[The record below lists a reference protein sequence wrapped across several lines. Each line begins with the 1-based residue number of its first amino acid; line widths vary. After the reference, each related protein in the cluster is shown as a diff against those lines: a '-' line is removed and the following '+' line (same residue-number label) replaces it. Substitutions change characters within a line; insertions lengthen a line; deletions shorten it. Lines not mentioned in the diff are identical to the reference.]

1 MRSRGRGQA
10 NQTHTETH
18 LAMCLALS
26 SMARLL
32 INTFE
37 VRVRAFCR
45 KPLPFVYNITFL
57 NMKTIFAVMNTT

>member
-37 VRVRAFCR
+37 VRVRAFCSKFPPIR
-45 KPLPFVYNITFL
+45 P
-57 NMKTIFAVMNTT
+57 

>member
-37 VRVRAFCR
+37 VRVRAFCSKSR
-45 KPLPFVYNITFL
+45 TGLY
-57 NMKTIFAVMNTT
+57 